1 MDEIYNY
8 LTFIDWIEGLQ
19 IHSGK
24 REHVIHVEKN
34 NVITFWQL

>member
-1 MDEIYNY
+1 MDEIYTY

-24 REHVIHVEKN
+24 LQKRIRYSCREE
-34 NVITFWQL
+34 